1 MSHAAQAM
9 TYDEQLAW
17 GQEIRETIVIDKM
30 AKGIAQCD
38 KDDIDIILKATKDHT
53 QSAIAAKRNQI
64 EQEGNKSNNDL
75 LGAMAEMIRL
85 AKNKNPFER
94 TDDDPAEV
102 PSGKAPDVKLEDL
115 GNFEHAQGEEH
126 IGVVNETSDQF
137 QERMKAIRDAQG
149 DDA

>member
-17 GQEIRETIVIDKM
+17 GQEIRESIVIDKM
-30 AKGIAQCD
+30 SKGLAECD

-53 QSAIAAKRNQI
+53 QTAIAAKRNQI
-64 EQEGNKSNNDL
+64 EQEGNKSNSDL

-94 TDDDPAEV
+94 TAQEAAEIPA
-102 PSGKAPDVKLEDL
+102 GRAPDVKLEDL
-115 GNFEHAQGEEH
+115 GDFTHATGEDH
-126 IGVVNETSDQF
+126 IGVVNETSEQF
-137 QERMKAIRDAQG
+137 QERMKIIRDAQAA
-149 DDA
+149 DE